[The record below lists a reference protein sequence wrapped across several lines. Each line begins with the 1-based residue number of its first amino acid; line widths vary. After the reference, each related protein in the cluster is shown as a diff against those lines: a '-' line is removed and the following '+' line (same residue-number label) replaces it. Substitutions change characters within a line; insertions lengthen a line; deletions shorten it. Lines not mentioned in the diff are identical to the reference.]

1 MKLETDKTVLCSEN
15 TFFGK
20 MNLFHFIIVTS
31 KIQECLEREEKNKKK
46 PPQTPCY
53 GVLTAHR
60 LSMTN
65 KL

>member
-1 MKLETDKTVLCSEN
+1 MLRKY
-15 TFFGK
+15 FFGK
-20 MNLFHFIIVTS
+20 MNLFHFIIVTN
-31 KIQECLEREEKNKKK
+31 KIQECLEREEKNKKKK